1 MQNLTFEEGK
11 TYIDREGNKYIFIE
25 RRAGVTIFKNLDTNK
40 YAVKNLNGQYR
51 WDNKEDDRD
60 IIGVIDE

>member
-11 TYIDREGNKYIFIE
+11 TYVDREGNKYVFIE

-40 YAVKNLNGQYR
+40 HAVKNLNGQYR